1 MLKIRKVL
9 LFHRKSFYQLYVKER
24 GDVDLARAIERG
36 DPAAVALEESH
47 RSNAQAL
54 SDVQAELSARGI
66 KVTTRNRRPLRCKGD
81 HDLVISLGGD
91 GTLME
96 VAWRLTSRPPLV
108 GINSDPSKSVGAL
121 CAGTVADLPCILD
134 RLEAGSLVPSSL
146 NRIRVRLNRQ
156 EVIGPC
162 LNDVL
167 FAHLCPA
174 GLTRFEMAILPRDQ
188 VWDAPL
194 EPDGPFQH
202 YRCSGIWVS
211 SAAGSTAA
219 IKSAGGE
226 PMSNDSQELQFLV
239 REPYAHHRH
248 PPPDPLRGRVG
259 PGESLVLVSRL
270 RQGRIWADGADHSL
284 ALTFGQRLVLDN
296 HPQPLSLIMQ

>member
-1 MLKIRKVL
+1 MKFRRIL
-9 LFHRKSFYQLYVKER
+9 LFHRKSFYRLYVKER

-36 DPAAVALEESH
+36 DPAALGLEESH
-47 RSNAQAL
+47 RENEQAL
-54 SDVQAELSARGI
+54 ADVQAELASRGL
-66 KVTTRNRRPLRCKGD
+66 KVTTRCRRPLSWKGD
-81 HDLVISLGGD
+81 QDLVISLGGD

-96 VAWRLTSRPPLV
+96 VAWRLKSRPPLL

-121 CAGTVADLPCILD
+121 CAGSVADLPGILD
-134 RLEAGSLVPSSL
+134 RLEAGELVPSSL
-146 NRIRVRLNRQ
+146 NRIRVRLNGQ

-174 GLTRFEMAILPRDQ
+174 GLSRFEMAIMPCDQ
-188 VWDAPL
+188 VWDASL
-194 EPDGPFQH
+194 ESTGPFQH

-211 SAAGSTAA
+211 SGAGSTAA
-219 IKSAGGE
+219 IRSAGGE
-226 PMSNDSQELQFLV
+226 VMPTDSRELQFLV
-239 REPYAHHRH
+239 REPYTHPHR
-248 PPPDPLRGRVG
+248 PAPDPLRGRVP
-259 PGESLVLVSRL
+259 PGMALVLVSRL

-296 HPQPLSLIMQ
+296 HPEPLSLIMQ